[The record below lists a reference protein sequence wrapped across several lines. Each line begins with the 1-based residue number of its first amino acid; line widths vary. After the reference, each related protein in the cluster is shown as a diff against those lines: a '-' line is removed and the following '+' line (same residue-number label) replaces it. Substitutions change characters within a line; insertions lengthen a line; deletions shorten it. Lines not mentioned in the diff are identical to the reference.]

1 VPTLPGQDEG
11 DSHGRREHRGQ
22 VPDGGHVELAQ
33 AAEDVPG
40 KHQDHQVRGG
50 QGAEEPGPALLA
62 GRLAPRCWPWRLAPR
77 CWPWRLAPRGERD
90 HDGRHHHVGRPHVGQ
105 VPARRRQLAGV
116 HPVGDDALA
125 DQRPDH
131 LAGQAD
137 QRRPAAAQGPVRAE
151 QGQRDQHRPGHEE
164 PRRDERRHQQR
175 QHRLVLQVRHVRAGP
190 GDQLSLGGRVEL
202 AVDELGGHEAGS
214 EGAGERVPGAGG
226 AVW

>member
-1 VPTLPGQDEG
+1 
-11 DSHGRREHRGQ
+11 
-22 VPDGGHVELAQ
+22 VPDRGHAELAQ

-40 KHQDHQVRGG
+40 KHQYHQVHGG
-50 QGAEEPGPALLA
+50 QGPDEPGAA
-62 GRLAPRCWPWRLAPR
+62 RQTWRLP
-77 CWPWRLAPRGERD
+77 PRGQRD
-90 HDGRHHHVGRPHVGQ
+90 HDGRHHHVGRSHVGQ
-105 VPARRRQLAGV
+105 VPARRRQLARV

-137 QRRPAAAQGPVRAE
+137 QRRPAVAQRPVRAE
-151 QGQRDQHRPGHEE
+151 QGQRDQHRPGRDVARH
-164 PRRDERRHQQR
+164 DERRHQQR
-175 QHRLVLQVRHVRAGP
+175 QHRLVLQVRHVRARP

-202 AVDELGGHEAGS
+202 AVDELGGHEAGQ